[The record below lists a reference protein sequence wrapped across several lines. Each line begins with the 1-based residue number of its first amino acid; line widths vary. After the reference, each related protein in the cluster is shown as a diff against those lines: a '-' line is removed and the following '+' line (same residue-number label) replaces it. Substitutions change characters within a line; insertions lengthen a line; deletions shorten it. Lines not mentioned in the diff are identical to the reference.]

1 MSCGSACSPPSTS
14 SADAPAEPV
23 ASVRPKPRNHVSW
36 ITALRRR
43 PVAGYAVVLLGL
55 ITIGMA
61 YGALAGQGSPA
72 SAATPGTV
80 SPQTI
85 AQGRE
90 LFIQS
95 CSSCH
100 GMDAQGTAQAPS
112 LVGVGAAAVD
122 FQVSTGR
129 MPGKDVG
136 PQMDRK
142 PVTFTP
148 GQIHAI
154 AAYIASLG
162 GGPAI
167 PSAAQVST
175 SGADTALG
183 QSLFITD
190 CAQCHNFDGAGG
202 ALTNGKFAPALT
214 ASTPTQIYEAMLTGP
229 EAMPVFAD
237 TTITPAQKRDIIAYV
252 TKLRA
257 EPNPGGFSLGRIGP
271 VTEGIVGFL
280 GGIGV
285 LVFLALWIT
294 MKRRETT

>member
-1 MSCGSACSPPSTS
+1 
-14 SADAPAEPV
+14 
-23 ASVRPKPRNHVSW
+23 VSW

-55 ITIGMA
+55 VTVGMA
-61 YGALAGQGSPA
+61 YGALTGPSSPA
-72 SAATPGTV
+72 SAAVPGIV

-90 LFIQS
+90 LFTQS

-100 GMDAQGTAQAPS
+100 GVNAQGTSQAPS

-129 MPGKDVG
+129 MPAKETG
-136 PQMDRK
+136 PEMDRK
-142 PVTFTP
+142 PVTFTQQ
-148 GQIHAI
+148 QIHALADYV
-154 AAYIASLG
+154 AALG

-167 PSAAQVST
+167 PSAAEVST
-175 SGADTALG
+175 TGANTALG

-214 ASTPTQIYEAMLTGP
+214 QASNTQIFEAMLTGP
-229 EAMPVFAD
+229 EAMPVFAN
-237 TTITPAQKRDIIAYV
+237 TTITPAQKRDIIDYI
-252 TKLRA
+252 TRLRA

-271 VTEGIVGFL
+271 VTEGLVGFI

-294 MKRRETT
+294 MKRRES